1 MNIEELKYPI
11 GKFKVPESY
20 DEHFR
25 EEALK
30 TLEELPSHLKNVL
43 KDLPAEKLD
52 AVYRPDSWSLKQVV
66 HHIAD
71 SHMNCLVRIKL
82 ALTEEHPTIKP
93 YDENKWAA
101 LADGNDNDLT
111 PSLLIIEGV
120 HQRIVKLLRSI
131 PVEDF
136 DRKVFHPESKRDMSV
151 HFFIALYAWH
161 AKHHLSHIKNAITHS
176 F

>member
-20 DEHFR
+20 DENFR
-25 EEALK
+25 KEAIK
-30 TLEELPSHLKNVL
+30 TLEELPSLLKNVL
-43 KDLPAEKLD
+43 KDLPVEKLD
-52 AVYRPDSWSLKQVV
+52 ALYRPDSWSLKQVV

-71 SHMNCLVRIKL
+71 SHMNCLVRMKL
-82 ALTEEHPTIKP
+82 ALTEDYPTIKP

-101 LADGNDNDLT
+101 LADGNNNDLS

-120 HQRIVKLLRSI
+120 HMRIVNLLRSLQT
-131 PVEDF
+131 EDF

-151 HFFIALYAWH
+151 HFFMALYTWH
-161 AKHHLSHIKNAITHS
+161 SKHHLAHIKNAIANS